1 MGTDIIRFDLYGSDV
16 LIANKM
22 ESNGGHDRIHISEQ
36 TKKLIELV
44 NTDKKYIFTPAENPV
59 YIKAL
64 NKEVPSYWVDR
75 NVQDS

>member
-1 MGTDIIRFDLYGSDV
+1 M

-22 ESNGGHDRIHISEQ
+22 ESNGGHDRIHISEP
-36 TKKLIELV
+36 TKDLIEIM
-44 NTDKKYIFTPAENPV
+44 NTEKQYIFTPAESPV

-75 NVQDS
+75 NVKDN